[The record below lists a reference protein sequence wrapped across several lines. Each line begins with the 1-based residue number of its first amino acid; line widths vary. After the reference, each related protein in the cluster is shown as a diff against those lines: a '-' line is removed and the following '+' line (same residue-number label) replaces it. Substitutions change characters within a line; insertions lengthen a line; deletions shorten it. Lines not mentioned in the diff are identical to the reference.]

1 MQLKFQIEESQRSKK
16 ELNLK
21 IEEVYH
27 LRSELEEMKVKQGLL
42 QN

>member
-1 MQLKFQIEESQRSKK
+1 MQLKFQIEENQKSKK
-16 ELNLK
+16 ELSSK

-27 LRSELEEMKVKQGLL
+27 LKSELEEMKVKQGLL